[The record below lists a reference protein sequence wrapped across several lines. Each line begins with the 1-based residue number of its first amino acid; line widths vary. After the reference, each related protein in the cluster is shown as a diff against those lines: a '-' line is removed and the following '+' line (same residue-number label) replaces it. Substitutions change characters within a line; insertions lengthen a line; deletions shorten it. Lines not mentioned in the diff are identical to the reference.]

1 MAIRPEYGLGW
12 PKPGEPGLVW
22 LGQAGFWIET
32 GAHRILIDPYLS
44 ESLARKYAGHRNDH
58 RRMMPPPILPDDLPA
73 PDIVLITHAHTDHM
87 DPDTLGPIAQRFPS
101 VPFVVPAARVET
113 ARQRIGPDARLIA
126 VNAGQSLSPLAGLEL
141 SALPAAHETLERDPE
156 GRYHFLGYAIR
167 SGGYC
172 FFHSGDTIPFSGQSD
187 LVLDLAADIALFP
200 VNGRDE
206 ARLATGIPGNFT
218 LAEAI
223 LLAHEA
229 RIPFLIPH
237 HFGMFA
243 FNTLDEAQIECAAA
257 GTSDPQILKPVAGG
271 VIFLR
276 ERADGPNAPS
286 RS

>member
-1 MAIRPEYGLGW
+1 MAIRPEYGRDW

-44 ESLARKYAGHRNDH
+44 DSLARKYAGHRNNH
-58 RRMMPPPILPDDLPA
+58 CRMMPPPVLPDDLPA

-87 DPDTLGPIAQRFPS
+87 DPDTLGPLARRFPAL
-101 VPFVVPAARVET
+101 PFVVPAAQLAT
-113 ARQRIGPDARLIA
+113 ARRRIGPDARLIA
-126 VNAGQSLSPLAGLEL
+126 VDAGQSLSPLTGLRL
-141 SALPAAHETLERDPE
+141 IVLPAAHEALERDTE
-156 GRYHFLGYAIR
+156 GRHYFLGYAIR
-167 SGGYC
+167 SGGSC
-172 FFHSGDTIPFSGQSD
+172 IFHPGDTIPFAGQLD
-187 LVLDLAADIALFP
+187 LVRALAADIALFP

-206 ARLATGIPGNFT
+206 ARLAAGIPGNFT

-223 LLAHEA
+223 SLAHDA
-229 RIPFLIPH
+229 GIPFLIPH

-243 FNTLDEAQIECAAA
+243 FNTVDEAQIERAAA
-257 GTSDPQILKPVAGG
+257 CASDPQILKPVAGG